1 MTAENVSPAESAS
14 PGKNS
19 SRAEITR
26 FAPSP
31 SGYLHLGHAYSA
43 LFTAHAA
50 EARGGRFLLRI
61 DDIDIERARP
71 AFEAAIFEDLAWLGL
86 SWAQPL
92 RRQSEC
98 QGDYALAVERL
109 QAGGVI
115 YPCFCTRKDIAAE
128 IARAGAAPHGPG
140 ETVYPGTCRAL
151 DADTR
156 ARRIAAGEAHAL
168 RLDTEKALAMAEAEQ
183 GARLT
188 WHDRTRGTQTCD
200 PRPQGDVVITRK
212 DVAASYHLSVV
223 VDDAAQGITL
233 VTRGEDLFE
242 ASHVH
247 RLLQHL
253 LDLPVPDYHHHRLLT
268 DENGKRL
275 AKRHD
280 ALSIRSLRAAGH
292 SAEAV
297 IAMTG
302 LPEEIGSAG

>member
-1 MTAENVSPAESAS
+1 MNAENA
-14 PGKNS
+14 
-19 SRAEITR
+19 SRAETTR

-43 LFTAHAA
+43 LFTARAA
-50 EARGGRFLLRI
+50 EASGGDFLLRI
-61 DDIDIERARP
+61 DDIDKERARP

-92 RRQSEC
+92 RRQSES
-98 QGDYALAVERL
+98 GADYALAVERL
-109 QAGGVI
+109 RARGVT

-140 ETVYPGTCRAL
+140 ETLYPGTCRAV
-151 DADTR
+151 DEPTR
-156 ARRIAAGEAHAL
+156 AARIAAGEAYAL
-168 RLDTEKALAMAEAEQ
+168 RLDTHRALAMAQAEA
-183 GARLT
+183 GAPLT
-188 WHDRTRGTQTCD
+188 WYDRARGRQTCD

-212 DVAASYHLSVV
+212 DVAASYHLAVV

-253 LDLPVPDYHHHRLLT
+253 LDLPVPEYHHHRLLA
-268 DENGKRL
+268 DETGKRL

-280 ALSIRSLRAAGH
+280 ALSIRSLREAGSSAA
-292 SAEAV
+292 EV

-302 LPEEIGSAG
+302 LPDETG

>member
-1 MTAENVSPAESAS
+1 MTVENASRDRDSSPAES
-14 PGKNS
+14 
-19 SRAEITR
+19 TR

-31 SGYLHLGHAYSA
+31 SGHLHLGHAYSA
-43 LFTAHAA
+43 LFTARAA
-50 EARGGRFLLRI
+50 EASGGRFLLRI

-86 SWAQPL
+86 NWAQPL

-98 QGDYALAVERL
+98 RDDYALAVERL
-109 QAGGVI
+109 QARGVI

-140 ETVYPGTCRAL
+140 EAVYPGTCRAL

-168 RLDTEKALAMAEAEQ
+168 RLDTEKALAMAEAEH
-183 GARLT
+183 GAPLT
-188 WHDRTRGTQTCD
+188 WHDRARGPQTCD

-212 DVAASYHLSVV
+212 DVAASYHLAVV

-242 ASHVH
+242 ASHIH

-302 LPEEIGSAG
+302 LSDEIG